1 MYQITN
7 YTKEKAN
14 ELGVKV
20 VNSKNPKK
28 KLDVVKDGKIVASV
42 GAVGYNNY
50 PTYIKTRGK
59 EYAEKRRKL
68 YKIRNSKEI
77 NVVGSSGWYGNKL
90 LW

>member
-1 MYQITN
+1 MYEITN

-28 KLDVVKDGKIVASV
+28 KIDVFKDEKKVASI
-42 GAVGYNNY
+42 GAIGYKDY

-59 EYAEKRRKL
+59 EFAEKRRAL
-68 YKIRNSKEI
+68 YKIRHKKDI
-77 NVVGSSGWYGNKL
+77 NVVGSNGWYSNIL

>member
-20 VNSKNPKK
+20 ANSKNPKK
-28 KLDVVKDGKIVASV
+28 KIDVYKDGKKVASI
-42 GAVGYNNY
+42 GAIGYNDY
-50 PTYIKTRGK
+50 PSYIRSHGK
-59 EYAEKRRKL
+59 EFAEKRRAL
-68 YKIRNSKEI
+68 YKIRHKRDI
-77 NVVGSSGWYGNKL
+77 NVVGSNGWYANNL

>member
-42 GAVGYNNY
+42 GAVGYNDY
-50 PTYIKTRGK
+50 PTYMRKK
-59 EYAEKRRKL
+59 EESC
-68 YKIRNSKEI
+68 IRSET
-77 NVVGSSGWYGNKL
+77 
-90 LW
+90 

>member
-20 VNSKNPKK
+20 IHSKNPKK
-28 KLDVVKDGKIVASV
+28 KLDVLKNGKIIASV
-42 GAVGYNNY
+42 GAVGYNDY
-50 PTYIKTRGK
+50 PTYMKTRGQ
-59 EYAEKRRKL
+59 EYAEQRRAL
-68 YKIRNSKEI
+68 YKIRHKRDI
-77 NVVGSSGWYGNKL
+77 NVAGSNGWYANKL

>member
-20 VNSKNPKK
+20 INSKNPKK
-28 KLDVVKDGKIVASV
+28 KVDVLKNGKIIASV
-42 GAVGYNNY
+42 GAIGYNDY
-50 PTYIKTRGK
+50 PSYLKSHGK
-59 EYAEKRRKL
+59 EFAEKRRAL
-68 YKIRNSKEI
+68 YKIRHKRDI
-77 NVVGSSGWYGNKL
+77 NVVGSNGWYANKL

>member
-20 VNSKNPKK
+20 IHSKNPKK
-28 KLDVVKDGKIVASV
+28 KIDVLKDGKKVASV
-42 GAVGYNNY
+42 GAVGYNDY
-50 PTYIKTRGK
+50 PSYIKSHGK

-68 YKIRNSKEI
+68 YKIRHSKEI
-77 NVVGSSGWYGNKL
+77 NVVGSNGWYANKL